1 MGLSF
6 DVNMPANF
14 PILVRQ
20 IFSTASN
27 ETITDIQSHYDFA
40 DNPAK
45 LAWDWTTDVIF
56 GCNAANLA
64 SAYQDRARRYIFSA
78 PPAVHGQDL
87 FCELAL
93 LVWPLFWGSVT
104 DGCATSR
111 YVLH

>member
-1 MGLSF
+1 MGLSP
-6 DVNMPANF
+6 DANMPTNF

-27 ETITDIQSHYDFA
+27 ETIAHIQSHYDFA

-78 PPAVHGQDL
+78 PPAVHGQDM
-87 FCELAL
+87 FCELASL
-93 LVWPLFWGSVT
+93 CGPCFGGL
-104 DGCATSR
+104 
-111 YVLH
+111 